1 MNYLYLVA
9 YSSLFFVEFLI
20 SFFLSAKE
28 LKKRKLFLL
37 KAFLFFALSL
47 LIVLLLPYFYSFA
60 PENQQSYWLL
70 VTVFLFYFLDSAAIV
85 SLYETSIAY
94 ACFSESALG
103 LTHFLAR
110 QIGSLIVISLN
121 NAFSTINEYYN
132 LLIELLS
139 FGIVIAFTQRFFI
152 SRYQEKIDKIGLK
165 DLLFFS
171 IFFSVVSLAM
181 EAIEI
186 YIQVTTTSY
195 IMMLI
200 ICEVF
205 YGLMMFLIC
214 YSLLN
219 QGESEDEIA
228 VIKQIW
234 VEDRKHYEIQKE
246 NMEMINIKVHDLKH
260 RIEDIKTT
268 GIVNEKIVN
277 QLEESADIYQSIVQT
292 GNEVLDVILSSVSLR
307 CQKNKIVLTCMTDGK
322 AIAFMDTQ
330 DIYSLFGN
338 MLDNALDYESKI
350 TDPTKRFISLTIKAI
365 DNKVFIH
372 CENFFAE
379 ENRNS
384 SDFLKTDKA
393 DKENHGFGTRSM
405 GKIVD
410 KYKGTIYLFL
420 ADKMFQVDCVIPIS
434 RGKNK

>member
-1 MNYLYLVA
+1 
-9 YSSLFFVEFLI
+9 VEFLL
-20 SFFLSAKE
+20 SFFLSAKD
-28 LKKRKLFLL
+28 LKKRKLFPV
-37 KAFLFFALSL
+37 KAMILIALSL
-47 LIVLLLPYFYSFA
+47 LIVFLLSYFYYFA
-60 PENQQSYWLL
+60 PESQQSYWLL
-70 VTVFLFYFLDSAAIV
+70 ISVFLFYVLDAVAMV
-85 SLYETSIAY
+85 NLYETSIAY

-132 LLIELLS
+132 MLIELAS
-139 FGIVIAFTQRFFI
+139 FGIVMAFTQRFFI

-171 IFFSVVSLAM
+171 IFFSLVSLAM
-181 EAIEI
+181 EAMEI

-205 YGLMMFLIC
+205 YGLMMFLIY

-219 QGESEDEIA
+219 QGESEAEIA

-260 RIEDIKTT
+260 QIEDIKTT
-268 GIVNEKIVN
+268 GVVNDKIVN

-322 AIAFMDTQ
+322 AISFMDTQ

-350 TDPTKRFISLTIKAI
+350 TDSSKRFISLTIKAI
-365 DNKVFIH
+365 NNKVFIH
-372 CENFFAE
+372 CENFFLE
-379 ENRNS
+379 ENYNAN
-384 SDFLKTDKA
+384 DFLKTDKP
-393 DKENHGFGTRSM
+393 DKENHGFGTKSM

-410 KYKGTIYLFL
+410 KYKGTISLFI
-420 ADKMFQVDCVIPIS
+420 ADKMFQVDCVIPI
-434 RGKNK
+434 GKGKKE